1 MEPLLDLPID
11 QFFGALD
18 ELGLGPERRAD
29 LLREY
34 RRRNSAFS
42 PVYGLLDSVAD
53 EDAAQGMQRADIVP
67 ISRPEGMSVFDAIR
81 SGDWRLAVPQG
92 ALDAVGDVAGALD
105 VPAAAASGLIP
116 REDMVGE
123 ALNAAGAIMGLGG
136 LLARPAGSLGT
147 GGRLYRAE
155 RENYENPGEGAVYYS
170 PDRQYVEN
178 YNSPDRVLRQ
188 ASIPE
193 NVIDTT
199 TPSGRAS
206 VRSWLEQELSRY
218 RQRAESGEIRGGPD
232 LRDLERI
239 LARDELSF
247 EETSRAL
254 ALLDVLEAPALGR
267 IPVGASQRRFMDDV
281 GVDAMTVRESDGSL
295 SYAFRSPEIAQSYWF
310 DGELSANRSTAGGL
324 LASAA
329 ETPAQRVARLLRNG
343 RADEVT
349 DDLMAQADPQEMY
362 QLYVSGETGMDL
374 PMDEASRMARAREMG
389 FDTETPLYHGT
400 WENEDFA
407 AFNPSMRGRIGPGVY
422 LSPDPEKANR
432 FTGIGY
438 GDEAFMMQNHTP
450 RNVSVFASGNRHPDM
465 DVRQDVRRIADELG
479 DRGSETSYQA
489 TRDGFAERGYS
500 GVSVADEV
508 AIHDPTNIRSRFAR
522 FDPRLS
528 HLANLNAANI
538 DPLTG
543 AAAMGASQQQQ
554 DPLASLRAYL
564 AQNGLLSQ

>member
-18 ELGLGPERRAD
+18 ELGLDPERRSD

-53 EDAAQGMQRADIVP
+53 EDAAAGMRRADIVP
-67 ISRPEGMSVFDAIR
+67 ISRPEGMSVAEAIR

-92 ALDAVGDVAGALD
+92 ALDAVGNVAGALD
-105 VPAAAASGLIP
+105 VPAAAAAGLIP

-123 ALNAAGAIMGLGG
+123 ALNAAGTVMGLGG

-147 GGRLYRAE
+147 GGR
-155 RENYENPGEGAVYYS
+155 V
-170 PDRQYVEN
+170 
-178 YNSPDRVLRQ
+178 
-188 ASIPE
+188 ASR
-193 NVIDTT
+193 
-199 TPSGRAS
+199 SG
-206 VRSWLEQELSRY
+206 
-218 RQRAESGEIRGGPD
+218 D
-232 LRDLERI
+232 
-239 LARDELSF
+239 
-247 EETSRAL
+247 
-254 ALLDVLEAPALGR
+254 
-267 IPVGASQRRFMDDV
+267 
-281 GVDAMTVRESDGSL
+281 
-295 SYAFRSPEIAQSYWF
+295 
-310 DGELSANRSTAGGL
+310 
-324 LASAA
+324 
-329 ETPAQRVARLLRNG
+329 ETPAQQVARLLREG

-389 FDTETPLYHGT
+389 FDTDVYRGMRAYEGGPTYRITSRGRELISDEPLREIMEINAPGQTYLPARMAGFTSDDPGVASSFQSWLREHGAVYPLRANT
-400 WENEDFA
+400 SGMVDIDFA
-407 AFNPSMRGRIGPGVY
+407 GRPAGSGQFESFADRPTYDAVMEAVGDTSNAGVIMRNT
-422 LSPDPEKANR
+422 A
-432 FTGIGY
+432 
-438 GDEAFMMQNHTP
+438 DEGSVFVP
-450 RNVSVFASGNRHPDM
+450 RNPN
-465 DVRQDVRRIADELG
+465 QL
-479 DRGSETSYQA
+479 
-489 TRDGFAERGYS
+489 
-500 GVSVADEV
+500 
-508 AIHDPTNIRSRFAR
+508 RSRFAR